1 MGTDIHL
8 IAEVQTGEDEYG
20 EKIWEFI
27 PGPIVDCWACDGTGV
42 AHEWDKS
49 RPPVRRPTGSPCQW
63 CGPHEKYPRWKNE
76 PDMPPG
82 KHRDGWYTDRNYTVF
97 GILADVR
104 NGRGFAGSDLGDPVE
119 PIAPDR
125 GLPDDMSDEAY
136 LWFRHHGGD
145 HSDTW
150 VMLSELLEHD
160 WDQPMVHRGVVNVE
174 EFDVYLREGKPKNWS
189 GDVWGGSVHKISND
203 AMREMVVNRQRTKGA
218 LPSGN
223 VMAEDPLYVTQIQW
237 VVPQREFCENFLERV
252 KMLAIEA
259 GERPCRLS
267 FNFDS

>member
-8 IAEVQTGEDEYG
+8 VAEVQTGEDEYG
-20 EKIWEFI
+20 DKVWEML
-27 PGPIVDCWACDGTGV
+27 PGPIIDCWACDGTGIGMTWEG
-42 AHEWDKS
+42 EWPNRHKVS
-49 RPPVRRPTGSPCQW
+49 TGVDCTW
-63 CGPHEKYPRWKNE
+63 CGPDAKYPSFGPE

-104 NGRGFAGSDLGDPVE
+104 NGSGFAGCDLGDPVV

-125 GLPDDMSDEAY
+125 GLPDDLSDAAY
-136 LWFRHHGGD
+136 VWFRHHGGD

-160 WDQPMVHRGVVNVE
+160 WDQPIVHRGVDTE
-174 EFDVYLREGKPKNWS
+174 EL
-189 GDVWGGSVHKISND
+189 
-203 AMREMVVNRQRTKGA
+203 T
-218 LPSGN
+218 
-223 VMAEDPLYVTQIQW
+223 YVTQIQW
-237 VVPQREFCENFLERV
+237 TTTQREFCEAFLERV
-252 KMLAIEA
+252 HMLAAEA